1 MGYMQQMQVPPP
13 NMYANP
19 PPAVPHSMDVPPPHI
34 TQPVPEVTPEVSTEP
49 AKGADGGPL
58 PEDLQEAL
66 DIIFPND
73 NPNPQGNNRQ
83 SLDNNVMYGS
93 VYNMLGC
100 VGYAPDY
107 MDQPPPEI
115 TQQEHE
121 LETAPGPDDLRMLGI
136 DEGDTIL

>member
-19 PPAVPHSMDVPPPHI
+19 PPVVPHSMDIPPPHI
-34 TQPVPEVTPEVSTEP
+34 AQAVPEVPTEIPPEPVE
-49 AKGADGGPL
+49 KRADGGPL

-66 DIIFPND
+66 NIIFPND
-73 NPNPQGNNRQ
+73 NPHPQAQSRQ
-83 SLDNNVMYGS
+83 SSDNNVMYGS

-115 TQQEHE
+115 TQEHE